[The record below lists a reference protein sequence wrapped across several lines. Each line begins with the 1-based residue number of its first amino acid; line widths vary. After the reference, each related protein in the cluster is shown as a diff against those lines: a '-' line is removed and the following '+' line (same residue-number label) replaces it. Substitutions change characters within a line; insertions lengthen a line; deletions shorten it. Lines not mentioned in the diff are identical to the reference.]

1 MLMGV
6 HVQKKNRIFVS
17 LVSFKSFTN
26 VFRGKKLNI
35 SELNSSIFRAS
46 VCVRCCN
53 FNAAKSFFNVINF
66 VGILCFK
73 QIRKLK

>member
-1 MLMGV
+1 M
-6 HVQKKNRIFVS
+6 F
-17 LVSFKSFTN
+17 
-26 VFRGKKLNI
+26 
-35 SELNSSIFRAS
+35 SEEKDWTDQNLNSSIFRAS

-73 QIRKLK
+73 QIRKSKWNF